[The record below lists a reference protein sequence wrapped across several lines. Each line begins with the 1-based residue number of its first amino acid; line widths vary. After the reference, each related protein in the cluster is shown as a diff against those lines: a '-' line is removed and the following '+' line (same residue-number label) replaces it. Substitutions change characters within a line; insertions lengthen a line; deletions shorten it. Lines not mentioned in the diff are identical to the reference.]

1 MFIIGKINNIG
12 LYFFSN
18 TERKLKKIYDN
29 CKILHW
35 ASLLMTATVFA
46 FALLFYSSLPYA
58 VTDNS
63 IFNGGIKQNTPLFH
77 LLENIQNEVH
87 RFAITFHRDKRS
99 KNQVASVLDDIAGI
113 GEKRKTALL
122 KAFKSVS
129 RIKKATLEEIAE
141 VVGMSAAKNIKE
153 KLKE

>member
-1 MFIIGKINNIG
+1 MEVVREVIEDELNLQIPIAG
-12 LYFFSN
+12 LA
-18 TERKLKKIYDN
+18 KDN
-29 CKILHW
+29 KHRT
-35 ASLLMTATVFA
+35 SELLYGYPPIT
-46 FALLFYSSLPYA
+46 
-58 VTDNS
+58 
-63 IFNGGIKQNTPLFH
+63 IGIKQNTPLFH
-77 LLENIQNEVH
+77 LLENIQDEVH

-99 KNQVASVLDDIAGI
+99 KSQVASVLDDIAGI

-129 RIKKATLEEIAE
+129 RIKKATLEEIAG